1 MRAYDTQTPLTSG
14 VQGLSSLISK
24 RTTKSEETI
33 EGFVLE
39 MVRILEI
46 Q

>member
-1 MRAYDTQTPLTSG
+1 MQTSLTSG
-14 VQGLSSLISK
+14 VWGLDSLISK

-33 EGFVLE
+33 EGIILE
-39 MVRILEI
+39 VVRMLEI